1 MGNCDGEIIKNS
13 QNLAKYKEKLVF
25 RPPFFAEKR
34 KIEKKRK
41 RKILR
46 FGGTHNQKVPR
57 NITM

>member
-1 MGNCDGEIIKNS
+1 MKKNPFF
-13 QNLAKYKEKLVF
+13 VF
-25 RPPFFAEKR
+25 GSPFFAEKQ